1 LAGLAGDSQF
11 FGWCAL
17 TAGDSAS
24 DETVLPG
31 WWKQMVS
38 SQRRQARR
46 VLAELIATRGIM
58 PLLMK
63 VRNGGHWTADEK
75 LELIRHLRRMV
86 RLSPYLIAL
95 LLPGSILFLPIYAW
109 WLDRRRVRR
118 GE

>member
-1 LAGLAGDSQF
+1 VGDSR
-11 FGWCAL
+11 AEE
-17 TAGDSAS
+17 AA
-24 DETVLPG
+24 VLSG
-31 WWKQMVS
+31 WWRQVLS

-63 VRNGGHWTADEK
+63 VRNGGHWTSDEK
-75 LELIRHLRRMV
+75 QELIRHLRRMV

-95 LLPGSILFLPIYAW
+95 LLPGSILFLPVYAW

-118 GE
+118 GD